1 LKKNNKIGLALSGGG
16 VRGIAHLGVLQA
28 LNEEGIYP
36 DCLSGSSAGAIVA
49 AMYAHGYAPRE
60 ILDII
65 VQTKYFKFFKPS
77 ISFKAL
83 LRMDLLADLFAKYL
97 PEDDFSALKIPIFVT
112 ATNFQKSRTEFFSNG
127 PLIKRLMASAC
138 IPGMFEPILL
148 NGELYID
155 GGVLNNLPVEPLVD
169 DCDTIIGVNC
179 NNLPD
184 LKGDTHIK
192 GLIERSVIMALNY
205 NVYSRK
211 PKCDYFID
219 PPGLAKFGVLEVKK
233 AMEIYDTGYQYCK
246 EFLLE
251 NQSLSLLKSQDI
263 NSLYKS

>member
-1 LKKNNKIGLALSGGG
+1 LKKTYKVGVALSGGG
-16 VRGIAHLGVLQA
+16 IRGIAHLGILQG

-36 DCLSGSSAGAIVA
+36 DYLSGSSAGAIVA
-49 AMYAHGYAPRE
+49 AMYAHGYQPKE
-60 ILDII
+60 ILEII

-97 PEDDFSALKIPIFVT
+97 PEDDFSALKIPTFVA

-127 PLIKRLMASAC
+127 PLTKRLMASSC
-138 IPGMFEPILL
+138 IPGMFEPIIIDGDLF
-148 NGELYID
+148 ID

-169 DCDTIIGVNC
+169 TCDTIIGINC

-184 LKGDTHIK
+184 LKVDTHIK

-211 PKCDYFID
+211 NKCDYFID
-219 PPGLAKFGVLEVKK
+219 PPGLAQFGVFEIKK
-233 AMEIYDTGYQYCK
+233 ATEIYDTGYRYCK
-246 EFLLE
+246 EFLLK
-251 NQSLSLLKSQDI
+251 NPSMSKLKRQDI
-263 NSLYKS
+263 NSLFKS